1 MIKNLALGTVL
12 GAIVLFVWSAIT
24 WMFIPWPGE
33 PMRSFTN
40 EQAIVDAIKAN
51 APQSGNYLLP
61 NEVKKTPGMTDEQYN
76 AAIKAAGDRMNTG
89 PMVFAAIR
97 LGPVS
102 MVKAMVVGFITDLV
116 AVFLGCVLLLQ
127 TDRLTY
133 KGRVAFVAGLGLLIF
148 AAAHLNDWN
157 WWGFSAA
164 YTLVQLGGVFIGWL
178 LAGLLMAKFVR
189 GKTAV

>member
-1 MIKNLALGTVL
+1 MIKNLALATVL
-12 GAIVLFVWSAIT
+12 GAIVLFIWSALA
-24 WMFIPWPGE
+24 WMIIPWPGE

-40 EQAIVDAIKAN
+40 EQAVVDAIKAN

-61 NEVKKTPGMTDEQYN
+61 NEVKRTPGMTDEQYN
-76 AAIKAAGDRMNTG
+76 AAMKTAGDRMSTG
-89 PMVFAAIR
+89 PMVFAAVR
-97 LGPVS
+97 LDGVS
-102 MVKAMVVGFITDLV
+102 MTKPMIVGFITDVL
-116 AVFLGCVLLLQ
+116 AVFLGCVLLRQ

-157 WWGFSAA
+157 WWGFSTP
-164 YTLVQLGGVFIGWL
+164 YTLMQLGAVFIGWL
-178 LAGLLMAKFVR
+178 LAGLVMAKFVR